1 MRPGEAPAG
10 AGWSAYGVAMDTWDA
25 ITSRRQVR
33 SFTDQSI
40 PDAALERILDGA
52 RLSPSGSN
60 RQPWD
65 FVVVSDPKQK
75 KRLSA
80 VWKGAAFTAG
90 AANVVAMVQPLVD
103 DEARVLMNRF
113 DLGQAA
119 LQLTVVAADQGIGS
133 GLAACRDQELAREVL
148 GLPEDRFVAILVAL
162 GYPADRPMAPIR
174 NLDRRPFDEV
184 VHFDHW

>member
-1 MRPGEAPAG
+1 ME
-10 AGWSAYGVAMDTWDA
+10 TWDA

-33 SFTDQSI
+33 SFTDQPI
-40 PDAALERILDGA
+40 PDGILRHILDGA

-65 FVVVSDPKQK
+65 FVVVSDQEQK

-80 VWKGAAFTAG
+80 VWRGAAFTAG
-90 AANVVAMVQPLVD
+90 AASVVALTLPVVD
-103 DEARVLMNRF
+103 DDDRALMNRF
-113 DLGQAA
+113 DIGQAA

-133 GLAACRDQELAREVL
+133 GLAACRDQDLARKVL
-148 GLPEDRFVAILVAL
+148 GLPDDRFVAILVAL
-162 GYPADRPMAPIR
+162 GYPGDRPMAPIK

-184 VHFDHW
+184 VHFDRW

>member
-1 MRPGEAPAG
+1 
-10 AGWSAYGVAMDTWDA
+10 MDTWDA

-40 PDAALERILDGA
+40 PDAVLRRILEGA

-65 FVVVSDPKQK
+65 FVVVSDQEQK
-75 KRLSA
+75 TRLSA
-80 VWKGAAFTAG
+80 VWQGAAFTAG
-90 AANVVAMVQPLVD
+90 AANVVAFVQPHSD
-103 DEARVLMNRF
+103 DERMGLMNRF

-119 LQLTVVAADQGIGS
+119 LQLAVVAADQGVGS
-133 GLAACRDQELAREVL
+133 GLASCRDQDLAREVL
-148 GLPEDRFVAILVAL
+148 GLPHDRFVAILVAL
-162 GYPADRPMAPIR
+162 GYPQDRPLTPIK

-184 VHFDHW
+184 VHFDEW